1 MEPRRRKRRGSGSAT
16 FVRSH
21 RTGLTCHEAGP
32 VVQHR
37 LALSMAAHDEVVLRE
52 RFCFA
57 PECRALFFLCPECD
71 RGQRYCSNPC
81 RQQARLRQRRAAN
94 RRHQQSPEGR
104 LDHRDRQRHY
114 RERCRQAGVTDH
126 GSISIACS
134 ASSSCEPDPV
144 LASTSPCRPQ
154 LRHRPTIRLCCRVC
168 GRSGRF
174 IDPFP
179 ALPRRR

>member
-1 MEPRRRKRRGSGSAT
+1 
-16 FVRSH
+16 
-21 RTGLTCHEAGP
+21 
-32 VVQHR
+32 
-37 LALSMAAHDEVVLRE
+37 
-52 RFCFA
+52 
-57 PECRALFFLCPECD
+57 
-71 RGQRYCSNPC
+71 
-81 RQQARLRQRRAAN
+81 
-94 RRHQQSPEGR
+94 
-104 LDHRDRQRHY
+104 
-114 RERCRQAGVTDH
+114 VTDH

-144 LASTSPCRPQ
+144 LASTTPCRPQ